1 MAHNIYNIA
10 AAVITLGISATAT
23 ADDLTKEITVEKDIV
38 VQEREAQKLS
48 QLPQFNLPAIETK
61 KLSWTDRGVAA
72 PLTHDITLL
81 PPAAYAA
88 SIAKS
93 PYRGYI
99 DAGYFP
105 TFELGVSAGY
115 RIIDNDATRLGAWLQ
130 YDGSDYK
137 RNNREGDKLHMRDHT
152 ATIGMNL
159 RHSVGEAGTLD
170 AHLAYSLSA
179 FKSPALTGDPT
190 SQTANTVQAGIGWQ
204 GTAGSFR
211 YNAAVDYG
219 FFNFSEGMS
228 TGSMGGT
235 NIKPLTENHA
245 TITLG
250 GVYGLNENNYI
261 GADINTAFAGATN
274 TVKIISSGAI
284 FSHEM
289 RGNYNHGYVA
299 VTPYYR
305 HVAPSYSFKIGLQL
319 YDTWGGDNGFR
330 IAPDIR
336 ADWHSGDKFAIYA
349 RFTGGT
355 PSLNSM
361 SSLFAVN
368 HYINPSL
375 AYGDSWRQWNV
386 DAGFIIGPFSGASIE
401 AWGGTGKAKNLLLPA
416 LFTNFNNLDGMYS
429 AIDFTNLHYG
439 VALNY
444 MYRDMAR
451 LRIAYEGAP
460 QEYDKGN
467 ALWLDRAKNVLDAT
481 LTVTPIKALDLS
493 LGYELRSGRATYE
506 VSPSGIGQAQFADNL
521 YVQRVKL
528 GDVSN
533 LRFGASYKI
542 TEAFT
547 VGAQLDNLLNEKWDT
562 FYGIPAKG
570 ISGLVGIGYKF

>member
-1 MAHNIYNIA
+1 MANNIYHIA
-10 AAVITLGISATAT
+10 AAIISLGLPATAA

-48 QLPQFNLPAIETK
+48 QLPVFNMPSIENK
-61 KLSWTDRGVAA
+61 KLSWTDRAIAA
-72 PLTHDITLL
+72 PLTHDITRLA
-81 PPAAYAA
+81 PAPYAA
-88 SIAKS
+88 SIEKS

-105 TFELGVSAGY
+105 SFELGVSAGY

-130 YDGSDYK
+130 YDGSNYK
-137 RNNREGDKLHMRDHT
+137 RNNREGDKLHINDHT
-152 ATIGMNL
+152 ATIGAGL
-159 RHSVGEAGTLD
+159 RHSIEDAGVLEAR
-170 AHLAYSLSA
+170 LAYSLSA
-179 FKSPALTGDPT
+179 FNFPNIGSDGI
-190 SQTANTVQAGIGWQ
+190 SQTANTLQAGIGWS
-204 GTAGSFR
+204 GAAGSFL

-219 FFNFSEGMS
+219 FFNFTDGHDSGMGA
-228 TGSMGGT
+228 TRL
-235 NIKPLTENHA
+235 KPLTENHA
-245 TITLG
+245 NIALG
-250 GVYGLNENNYI
+250 GSYGFDDNNFV
-261 GADINTAFAGATN
+261 GADVAMAFAGATN
-274 TVKIISSGAI
+274 TMKVVSTESL
-284 FSHEM
+284 FSPEM

-305 HVAPSYSFKIGLQL
+305 HSGSSYSIKLGLQL

-349 RFTGGT
+349 RFTGGN
-355 PSLNSM
+355 PSLNAM

-375 AYGDSWRQWNV
+375 AYGDSWQKWNV

-401 AWGGTGKAKNLLLPA
+401 AWGGTGKAKNLLMPTLYS
-416 LFTNFNNLDGMYS
+416 NFDSLDGLYC
-429 AIDFTNLHYG
+429 AINYTNLHYG

-444 MYRDMAR
+444 QYRDIAT

-460 QEYDKGN
+460 QQYDKGN
-467 ALWLDRAKNVLDAT
+467 AMWLDRAKNVFDAK
-481 LTVTPIKALDLS
+481 LTVTPIEALDLS

-506 VSPSGIGQAQFADNL
+506 VSPAGLGHAQFSDNL
-521 YVQRVKL
+521 YVQRVTL
-528 GDVSN
+528 GNVSN
-533 LRFGASYKI
+533 LHFEAAYKI
-542 TEAFT
+542 TPAFS
-547 VGAQLDNLLNEKWDT
+547 VGAQLDNLLNSKWDT